1 MHLILFPKLNLKR
14 IKLTMAVFL
23 KIKKNENSKVLE
35 LVARNNDLSHPVSQL
50 VLDVQL
56 LLSILLVQLDQVVL

>member
-1 MHLILFPKLNLKR
+1 
-14 IKLTMAVFL
+14 MAVFL